1 MKTND
6 ARKGLLI
13 ALDLLLTKNSIE
25 NLSIRE
31 VARVAK
37 VSHAL
42 PAYYFGDKRGLLT
55 AFAAD
60 GFRLL
65 SRAMVERSAH
75 IPKNQYHLQ
84 LAAVGQAYIEF
95 GLNNSNRFRIM
106 FHYDDLNYDDP
117 DLVRFGRVAFESL
130 LGCVTTYYSKTGQR
144 ASKRPTILAAWAL
157 VHGLTMLS
165 MGPRHHSRVPADDRD
180 AIMESITSEF
190 ARRFL
195 PPAKRRRRKSP

>member
-1 MKTND
+1 MRTND
-6 ARKGLLI
+6 ARNGLLI
-13 ALDLLLTKNSIE
+13 ALDLLLTRDSIE

-75 IPKNQYHLQ
+75 VPKDQYHLQ

-95 GLNNSNRFRIM
+95 GSSNPNRFRIM
-106 FHYDDLNYDDP
+106 FHYDDLNHDDP
-117 DLVRFGRVAFESL
+117 DLVHFGKVAFESL
-130 LGCVTTYYSKTGQR
+130 LGCVTAYYSKAGQK
-144 ASKRPTILAAWAL
+144 ANKRQTILAAWAL

-165 MGPRHHSRVPADDRD
+165 MGPRHHSRVPANDRG
-180 AIMESITSEF
+180 ATIKSITSEF

-195 PPAKRRRRKSP
+195 PPTKRRRSKSQ